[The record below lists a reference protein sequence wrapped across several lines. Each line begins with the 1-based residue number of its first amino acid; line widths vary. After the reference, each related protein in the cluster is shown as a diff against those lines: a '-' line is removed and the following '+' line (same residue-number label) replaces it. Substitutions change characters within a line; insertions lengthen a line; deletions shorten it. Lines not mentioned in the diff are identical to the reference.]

1 MRFEKYVDHN
11 KKNFLVVAPLMYR
24 YDEDSFR
31 QLVYF
36 EAFKVLMVQSIF
48 TVLS

>member
-1 MRFEKYVDHN
+1 
-11 KKNFLVVAPLMYR
+11 MYR
-24 YDEDSFR
+24 YDEDRFR